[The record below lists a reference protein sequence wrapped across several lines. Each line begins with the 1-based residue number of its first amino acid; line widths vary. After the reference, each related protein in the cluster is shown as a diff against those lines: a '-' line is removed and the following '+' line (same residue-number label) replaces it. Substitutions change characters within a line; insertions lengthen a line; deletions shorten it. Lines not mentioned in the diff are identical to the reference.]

1 MKFLLGI
8 LLTCKI
14 LFAFPIELSTIQ
26 SDFIQTIVDDH
37 NKSIVYEG
45 KLWTKKPSQAHW
57 NYSKPIEK
65 DIYMLH
71 SKVTIIEP
79 DLEQVII
86 KKIGENIDIIA
97 IISHSKK
104 LAPEHYVATY
114 NEKDYHIYL
123 DKKILKSLQYV
134 DDFGNKTIIDFKNIR
149 QNIDINDS
157 NFELII
163 PENYDV
169 ISGS

>member
-1 MKFLLGI
+1 MKFLLGS
-8 LLTCKI
+8 LLTCK
-14 LFAFPIELSTIQ
+14 LLLGFPIELNTIE

-37 NKSIVYEG
+37 NKSIIYEG
-45 KLWTKKPSQAHW
+45 KLWAKKPSLAHW

-86 KKIGENIDIIA
+86 KDIGDNIDIIA
-97 IISHSKK
+97 IISNSKK
-104 LAPEHYVATY
+104 LAPEHYVAKY

-123 DKKILKSLQYV
+123 DKKVLKSLQYM
-134 DDFGNKTIIDFKNIR
+134 DDFDNKTAIDFINMR
-149 QNIDINDS
+149 QNIDINETNLRAVIPKDYD
-157 NFELII
+157 II
-163 PENYDV
+163 K
-169 ISGS
+169 